1 MLPIA
6 GDQLKLVMD
15 AVHYRPAVSVILP
28 FHTKS
33 NLNAEFK
40 QSLKFSLDEAERKL
54 SADYPKELAAIV
66 MRKLHHL
73 SDGLLVNT
81 SKKGVALF
89 ASPVF
94 EKLIYLDVEV
104 ESKIVIDE
112 SFEIRD
118 LVYNRNES
126 QLHYLLLLVS
136 GEECR
141 LFLGNHQHLLPV
153 KIQVP
158 STLADYRHDA
168 PQRVANF
175 SDPGAFKEILVEK
188 FLRGVDK
195 ELTDL
200 LHEHH
205 LPVFVTGSTPI
216 LGLFRTVTHNAKAI
230 TKYIEG
236 NYIERNTHQLQQLI
250 QPHLEEWKRQIQIQ
264 LLRQIETAA
273 NQKKLSAGIEQV
285 WQSIY
290 DKNARL
296 LVVEKEFMVS
306 CEQVQNG
313 KVVFNERTS
322 EPGFSRTH
330 DAVDDAIEAILKNG
344 GDVAFVEKGLL
355 TPYEHIALIQFF
367 SQTSTAPMLH

>member
-1 MLPIA
+1 MVPIA
-6 GDQLKLVMD
+6 NDQLKQVMD

-33 NLNAEFK
+33 NLNSEFK

-54 SADYPKELAAIV
+54 NDDYPQELAAIV

-81 SKKGVALF
+81 GKKGVALF

-94 EKLIYLDVEV
+94 EKLVYLDVDV
-104 ESKIVIDE
+104 EAKIVIDE

-118 LVYNRNES
+118 LVYNRKEL

-141 LFLGNHQHLLPV
+141 LFLGDHQHLLPV
-153 KIQVP
+153 KMQVP
-158 STLADYRHDA
+158 STLADYQHDA
-168 PQRVANF
+168 HQRVANF
-175 SDPGAFKEILVEK
+175 SDPGVFKEIQVEK
-188 FLRGVDK
+188 LIRSIDK

-200 LHEHH
+200 LHQHH

-216 LGLFRTVTHNAKAI
+216 LGMFRSVTHNTKAI
-230 TKYIEG
+230 IQYIEG
-236 NYIERNTHQLQQLI
+236 NYIDRNPHQLHQII
-250 QPHLEEWKRQIQIQ
+250 QPHLEEWKHQMQIQI
-264 LLRQIETAA
+264 LLQIETAA
-273 NQKKLSAGIEQV
+273 NQKKLAAGIEQV

-290 DKNARL
+290 AKNARL

-313 KVVFNERTS
+313 KVVFKERAK
-322 EPGFSRTH
+322 EPVFSHTH
-330 DAVDDAIEAILKNG
+330 DAVDDAIELILKNG

-355 TPYEHIALIQFF
+355 TPYDHIALIKFY
-367 SQTSTAPMLH
+367 S